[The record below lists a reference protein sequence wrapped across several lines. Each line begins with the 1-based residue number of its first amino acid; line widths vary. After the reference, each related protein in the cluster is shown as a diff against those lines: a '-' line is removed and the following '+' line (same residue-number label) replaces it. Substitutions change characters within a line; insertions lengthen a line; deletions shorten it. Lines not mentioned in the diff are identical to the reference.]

1 MSSTVADART
11 FWELLER
18 RVAETPDAPMLIQEA
33 DRLPGADR
41 VLSFREVRDRAER
54 IAAGLHQQY
63 GVGDGTPVAWQLP
76 TRVETVLVSLA
87 LARLGAVQTPII
99 AIYRGAEVARIL
111 QESAPALYLV
121 PGVWRGF
128 DYVAFAEKAAAGT
141 AEPPRVL
148 VAYHEAELPQGDP
161 ALLPPPPRGD
171 LSDERAPI
179 RWVYY
184 TSGITAAPKGA
195 RHTDRTL
202 IAGGVGLADALRMGP
217 QDVGSIAFPY
227 AHIGGPDYLVTM
239 LVHGFPAL
247 LVEVFA
253 LPDALP
259 AYRRNGVTMAGGSTA
274 FYAAFLAEQRTLPAG
289 ERLLPSLRLISGGG
303 APRPPEM
310 YREVLEELGCV
321 LAHGYGMTEV
331 PAICMGSPTDTAE
344 QLAYTEGH
352 PVTGVEVRVVLPGGA
367 GGAGGSGAGGS
378 GAGGGG
384 AGGGGGFDL
393 GADAEAAVGEGE
405 DVGGGFAG
413 HDPGGQGGVV
423 YAAVVAADDQGDAA
437 AGEGVQ
443 GGQGGQ
449 HVRGQA
455 VVDEGDAAG
464 RADRGEPA
472 RQRLVAGRRRAQRGG
487 IGGARDA
494 EGDQAA
500 AGDER
505 VAAVMPAGQAERV
518 HPVRAGVVVLADPLD
533 PGAEQRGALAEQG
546 AVAVGHGEF
555 GAGLGARGQLVPVVL
570 LHSPVPVEMVRVQ
583 RGDRDHGRRDRQVG
597 GLVAGHLDHPVV
609 EVARVARVVGHGAD
623 VAADHAPV
631 AQPGQEVPGERGG
644 GALALGTGHAQ
655 DAPQVRLG
663 EPQAQAAHHRDARRG
678 QPGHLGP
685 VPGQARRLHHHVAAL
700 EGGQAAVAG
709 GEHRAPVHRTGR
721 PVVDQDRLAPQR
733 QQLVQVGVALPAQA
747 PDPHL
752 SAGQVRPGK
761 LGSRHR

>member
-33 DRLPGADR
+33 DRLPDADR

-239 LVHGFPAL
+239 LVHGFPTL

-384 AGGGGGFDL
+384 AGGGGAGGGGTTGL
-393 GADAEAAVGEGE
+393 GAAGAEAAVGEDGE
-405 DVGGGFAG
+405 VWLRGPMVCRGYTDPALTASSFSADGWLHTGDLG
-413 HDPGGQGGVV
+413 HIRPDG
-423 YAAVVAADDQGDAA
+423 
-437 AGEGVQ
+437 
-443 GGQGGQ
+443 
-449 HVRGQA
+449 H
-455 VVDEGDAAG
+455 
-464 RADRGEPA
+464 
-472 RQRLVAGRRRAQRGG
+472 
-487 IGGARDA
+487 
-494 EGDQAA
+494 
-500 AGDER
+500 
-505 VAAVMPAGQAERV
+505 
-518 HPVRAGVVVLADPLD
+518 VVLTGRLKDIIIRKGENISAKEIEDLIYQDP
-533 PGAEQRGALAEQG
+533 RVG
-546 AVAVGHGEF
+546 AVAVIGLPDPVRGERVCAVVERRP
-555 GAGLGARGQLVPVVL
+555 GVEPPTLAEITERLRSAGLMVQKIPEQLEIVDALPRNETLRKVL
-570 LHSPVPVEMVRVQ
+570 KHQL
-583 RGDRDHGRRDRQVG
+583 RD
-597 GLVAGHLDHPVV
+597 LF
-609 EVARVARVVGHGAD
+609 
-623 VAADHAPV
+623 
-631 AQPGQEVPGERGG
+631 
-644 GALALGTGHAQ
+644 
-655 DAPQVRLG
+655 
-663 EPQAQAAHHRDARRG
+663 
-678 QPGHLGP
+678 
-685 VPGQARRLHHHVAAL
+685 AAL
-700 EGGQAAVAG
+700 PWTDPR
-709 GEHRAPVHRTGR
+709 EH
-721 PVVDQDRLAPQR
+721 
-733 QQLVQVGVALPAQA
+733 
-747 PDPHL
+747 
-752 SAGQVRPGK
+752 
-761 LGSRHR
+761 